1 MFAVT
6 PGSAW
11 LHGGSLELCDPLAD
25 DPLLA
30 ASRRQ
35 RRSAV
40 PCCNHYG
47 RKGGWLLE
55 VANID
60 TCSLMVK
67 YGDGKNYYNY
77 NIHIY
82 R

>member
-11 LHGGSLELCDPLAD
+11 LHGGSLELCDPLAN

-40 PCCNHYG
+40 PCCNHHG
-47 RKGGWLLE
+47 RKEDEWLVVLG
-55 VANID
+55 
-60 TCSLMVK
+60 S
-67 YGDGKNYYNY
+67 YQ
-77 NIHIY
+77 